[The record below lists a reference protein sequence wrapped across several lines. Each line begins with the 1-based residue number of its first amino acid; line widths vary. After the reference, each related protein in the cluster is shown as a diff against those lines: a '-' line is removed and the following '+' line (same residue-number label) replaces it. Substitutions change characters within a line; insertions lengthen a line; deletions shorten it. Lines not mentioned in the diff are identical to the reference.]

1 MEQFS
6 GLTQEKLGYYIYCLI
21 DPIDHKVLYIGKG
34 KGNRVFQHALHAEKC
49 EDEATEKIARIKE
62 IHERTD
68 GNNNVG
74 YSIIRHGLD
83 NNLAIEI
90 ESVLIDIL
98 THQSLNTESILTN
111 IQGAYDQRLRGISTV
126 EEVEAHYAAKDIN
139 VNPEDFILLV
149 NIAGSSKSGTSLYE
163 ATRGDWIIGKEKQQK
178 ITHALA
184 HHNGV
189 VRAVFRPTEWIRLP
203 KENGERQRSK
213 FKGEL
218 IVGSPYLNTS
228 VRKYTFFFH

>member
-21 DPIDHKVLYIGKG
+21 DPIDHKVFYIGKG

-49 EDEATEKIARIKE
+49 EDEATEKKARIKE

-74 YSIIRHGLD
+74 YLIIRHGLD

-90 ESVLIDIL
+90 ESVLIDFL

-111 IQGAYDQRLRGISTV
+111 IQGGYDQRLRGISTA
-126 EEVEAHYAAKDIN
+126 EEVEAHYAAKDNTCIG
-139 VNPEDFILLV
+139 
-149 NIAGSSKSGTSLYE
+149 ASQWCCSSCFSSH
-163 ATRGDWIIGKEKQQK
+163 RVD
-178 ITHALA
+178 
-184 HHNGV
+184 
-189 VRAVFRPTEWIRLP
+189 
-203 KENGERQRSK
+203 S
-213 FKGEL
+213 
-218 IVGSPYLNTS
+218 SS
-228 VRKYTFFFH
+228 